1 MLRNELTTEALIER
15 YVEPNPWGGGRHGAM
30 LKESGV
36 SVWILAN
43 RLQTGTSVCKPGQ
56 EYNLSEEAV
65 EAAQAFYEQNREIID
80 AWILINESFFEE

>member
-1 MLRNELTTEALIER
+1 
-15 YVEPNPWGGGRHGAM
+15 M

-65 EAAQAFYEQNREIID
+65 EAAQAFYEQNREVID
-80 AWILINESFFEE
+80 AWILINEAAFEE